1 MYSFLKSLRAVT
13 FQKTAVKALLI
24 SIILARLKIRGGLA
38 IWSSMDVPVFFI
50 TEEATLLK

>member
-50 TEEATLLK
+50 TEEATLLN